1 MPVLSM
7 LEPGGKV
14 GWTPWALPGKED
26 CRARVRP
33 PVALAVA
40 EAAGELD
47 KGLEEV
53 CPLCSRV
60 ACGSPA
66 WSWARK
72 TEAKISLESGD
83 SASASPSWEGCSGS
97 CVPVKDVLGC
107 RELSGLL
114 EGILVLLASWSADLG
129 VGSWVDLGKVA
140 DLSSKESRL

>member
-1 MPVLSM
+1 M

-72 TEAKISLESGD
+72 TEAKISLE
-83 SASASPSWEGCSGS
+83 
-97 CVPVKDVLGC
+97 
-107 RELSGLL
+107 
-114 EGILVLLASWSADLG
+114 
-129 VGSWVDLGKVA
+129 
-140 DLSSKESRL
+140 